1 MLLNRTYWHAKLE
14 KGGYSDQDRVI
25 CEEPKANLISSLLYP
40 TYKNIHAPT
49 LDIDMQCYLVPSST
63 ATHFHLYIEHQ
74 MTWRR
79 YKRLL
84 RALYKAGIIQRG
96 FYRLSV
102 KRGATFLRKP
112 GVKK

>member
-1 MLLNRTYWHAKLE
+1 MDRTYWSALLDKA
-14 KGGYSDQDRVI
+14 GVYSDNDRVI
-25 CEEPKANLISSLLYP
+25 TVESKANLVSSLLYP
-40 TYKNIHAPT
+40 IYKNTHAPA
-49 LDIDMQCYLVPSST
+49 LDIDIPSRLVPSST
-63 ATHFHLYIEHQ
+63 PGHFHLYLEHQ

-96 FYRLSV
+96 FYKLSV